1 MRVLAACCL
10 VWLCAVPSVFAQ
22 TVAAQAYA
30 PTSQSCPPGTNLVRE
45 AGQDVYSQTLSDDE
59 QCYISARQSLVLP
72 QAWAAYSLNV
82 HQTAPVALPP
92 YVAAILSGL
101 LGNDALPNLG
111 IATSGGGL
119 RAALFGA
126 GILGALDGRNQTSA
140 QAGVGGLLQ
149 AAQYLAGLS
158 GGSWLVS
165 SLSQADFP
173 MLPDLVFGTP
183 QAAAGEDAFG
193 GWITPI
199 DLLQPSPDANVTA
212 AFLELLVFEIRSKWA
227 AGFPVS
233 ITDVWGRSL
242 SRHFVNGTTAAN
254 FFDTSVAHG
263 AGITLSAI
271 ANVSTFRAY
280 AQPFPIV
287 IADSL
292 VDRPNSSVVVTE
304 AGDIVPLVN
313 PIYEFNVY
321 ETGSFDPVLGAFTP
335 TRLLG
340 SPNSSICVEGYD
352 QLSFIQGASSNLFN
366 GQNTSVR
373 TSLHHCS
380 RRPALANS
388 SAGPIIGLIEEL
400 MPQTGLRLDAAP
412 LPNPFF
418 GLSPDTFVDTNS
430 TILALVDGGEDGETT
445 PLQPLLVRARGLD
458 TIIAIDSPADTADN
472 FADGSSLI
480 ATQARV
486 QALNGA
492 YAFPPVPRTPA
503 EFLAQNLTARPTFFG
518 CNSSAASGAPLVIY
532 LANGAAPLGQPPLTN
547 NPTAKL
553 SYTADEAQAVLNQV
567 FDVAT
572 QGIPGEGADGAPAKD
587 PEWPSCLACAVVDR
601 ARRKLGFVRDGVCAS
616 CFERYC
622 WS

>member
-1 MRVLAACCL
+1 MRALA
-10 VWLCAVPSVFAQ
+10 VCALLGLYTAPSVFAQ
-22 TVAAQAYA
+22 AIAAQQYA
-30 PTSQSCPPGTNLVRE
+30 PTVHACPPRTALVRE
-45 AGQDVYSQTLSDDE
+45 AGQNAYTQTLSDQE
-59 QCYISARQSLVLP
+59 KHYISTRQAHVLP
-72 QAWAAYSLNV
+72 QAWAAYSHNV
-82 HQTAPVALPP
+82 HQNPLVALPL
-92 YVAAILSGL
+92 YVDSILSGL
-101 LGNDALPNLG
+101 LGCDALPNLG

-126 GILGALDGRNQTSA
+126 GILGALDGRNQTSV
-140 QAGVGGLLQ
+140 QAGLGGLLQ

-173 MLPDLVFGTP
+173 MLPDLVFGSR
-183 QAAAGEDAFG
+183 QASTGEEAFG

-199 DLLQPSPDANVTA
+199 DLLQPSANTTVTA
-212 AFLELLVFEIRSKWA
+212 AFLELLVLEIRSKWA

-233 ITDVWGRSL
+233 LTDVWGRSL
-242 SRHFVNGTTAAN
+242 ARHFVNGTTAAD
-254 FFDTSVAHG
+254 FFDASVAHG

-271 ANVSTFRAY
+271 ANVSSFRAY
-280 AQPFPIV
+280 AQPFPIL

-292 VDRPNSSVVVTE
+292 VDRPNTSVVVTE

-321 ETGSFDPVLGAFTP
+321 ETGSFDPVLGVFTP
-335 TRLLG
+335 TKFLG
-340 SPNSSICVEGYD
+340 SPNSSVCVEGFD
-352 QLSFIQGASSNLFN
+352 QLSFVQGASANLFN
-366 GQNTSVR
+366 GQNTSAA
-373 TSLHHCS
+373 
-380 RRPALANS
+380 ALANS
-388 SAGPIIGLIEEL
+388 SIGPIIGLIQEL
-400 MPQTGLRLDAAP
+400 LPQKGLRLDSAH

-430 TILALVDGGEDGETT
+430 TILTLVDGGEDGETT
-445 PLQPLLVRARGLD
+445 PFQPLLVRARGLD
-458 TIIAIDSPADTADN
+458 TIIAIDAPADTSDN

-486 QALNGA
+486 QALKGA
-492 YAFPPVPRTPA
+492 YAFPPVPSTPA

-518 CNSSAASGAPLVIY
+518 CESSAASGEPLVVY
-532 LANGAAPLGQPPLTN
+532 VANGGAPLGQRPLTN
-547 NPTAKL
+547 APTAKL
-553 SYTADEAQAVLNQV
+553 SYSVEEAQAVLDQV

-572 QGIPGEGADGAPAKD
+572 QGIPVRGGGGVLEKD
-587 PEWPSCLACAVVDR
+587 PAWSACLACAVVDR
-601 ARRKLGFVRDGVCAS
+601 ARRKMGFAREGVCVR